1 MKKLRFVLLRDKK
14 ALSCKSETTYTYDFN
29 LVGTIL
35 PTEIMPI
42 SYNMHPNNFFADEL
56 LRLECQNE
64 FNRHA

>member
-1 MKKLRFVLLRDKK
+1 MFMKKLRFVLFRDKK

-42 SYNMHPNNFFADEL
+42 SYNMHPNKFF
-56 LRLECQNE
+56 C
-64 FNRHA
+64 